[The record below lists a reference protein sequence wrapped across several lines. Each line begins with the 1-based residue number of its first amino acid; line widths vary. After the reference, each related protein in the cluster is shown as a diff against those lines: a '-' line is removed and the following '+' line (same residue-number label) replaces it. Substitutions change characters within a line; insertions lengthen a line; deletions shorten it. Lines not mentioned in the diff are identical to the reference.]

1 MNIQVASS
9 YPQSVDTVVR
19 FVKENT
25 APAYSCPTL
34 QAAYDAAFG
43 GDDTTLKANEVKT
56 LRVKVENKFVNLV
69 IVGFDCAKPT
79 AMEDFRKAVAKVGAT
94 LNTLKSEVVAFDKL
108 TNLVF
113 TDKPEI
119 ARQFASVLPL
129 CEYAFD
135 KYLSK
140 KSEIKAKTVY
150 IISDEK
156 VEDAVAEGVNI
167 AKGIAIARDL
177 TNEPAETLTPAELAN
192 RAVAYGK
199 QYGFETQVFSA
210 AECEKMGMGLFL
222 AVGRASVNEPKFIVM
237 RYNGGGSEVAKGV
250 IGKGLTYDSGGLF
263 LKPGAGMDGM
273 KGDMAGSAAVIGAM
287 CAIAANKVKKNVVT
301 VVAACENLVD
311 GTGYRN
317 GDIFT
322 GMGGKSV
329 YIASTDAE
337 GRLTMADAIAYIKQ
351 KEQVDSIIELST
363 LTGSCASFYGGV
375 CAGVLTTTDELFDK
389 IEKNTAVSG
398 EKYGRMPTFDEYKEY
413 IKSPI
418 ADLYNSSTAGAG
430 GICAGMFLNEFADGT
445 PFLHVD
451 VAGVT
456 FTKSAKDCQPVGGT
470 GWGVKTVYN
479 YIKA

>member
-113 TDKPEI
+113 TDKSEI

-167 AKGIAIARDL
+167 ANGIAIARDL

-337 GRLTMADAIAYIKQ
+337 GRLTMADAIAYMKQ

-389 IEKNTAVSG
+389 IEKNTAISG